1 MELYLDT
8 KLASQYKSPS
18 QRIRVLTEAW
28 VDSQIFCPSC
38 GHDINR
44 YENNKPVADFYC
56 QSCMEE
62 YELKSKKDSIGAKV
76 LDGAY
81 RTMLQRLESE
91 NNPSLFLLNYQ
102 KYEVTDFFVI
112 PKHFFVHLKCTVL
125 FHFLNLHHYAQ
136 MVFIDR
142 SACNDHRCLC
152 TNPADAKIPAVR
164 KETINNGGY
173 PRP

>member
-8 KLASQYKSPS
+8 KLAGQYKSPL
-18 QRIRVLTEAW
+18 QRIRILTEAW

-56 QSCMEE
+56 QSYREE
-62 YELKSKKDSIGAKV
+62 YELKSKKDSIGTKV

-91 NNPSLFLLNYQ
+91 PSEKAKKSTAYFN
-102 KYEVTDFFVI
+102 I
-112 PKHFFVHLKCTVL
+112 PLK
-125 FHFLNLHHYAQ
+125 
-136 MVFIDR
+136 IK
-142 SACNDHRCLC
+142 
-152 TNPADAKIPAVR
+152 AKPSQ
-164 KETINNGGY
+164 
-173 PRP
+173 